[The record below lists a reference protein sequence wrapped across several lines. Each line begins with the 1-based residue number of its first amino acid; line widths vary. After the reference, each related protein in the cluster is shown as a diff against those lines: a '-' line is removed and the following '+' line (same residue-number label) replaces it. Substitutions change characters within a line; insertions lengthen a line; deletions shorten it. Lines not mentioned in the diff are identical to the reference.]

1 MQKHCVLSLKKQSR
15 KLSSSKL
22 TKTRYAKKIIKN
34 NSNMFAHILY
44 QIFSKL
50 TETSKFISEL
60 ISPDLTLVFKKEDRT
75 NKYKYRLF
83 SILPTFSKVFERY
96 IYNKFLCILLTY
108 YSNPRKI
115 QENLYIYHCL
125 MNPPQRW
132 KQFLCIDVVFRELIT
147 DLSKAFNCLSHK
159 FQA

>member
-1 MQKHCVLSLKKQSR
+1 
-15 KLSSSKL
+15 
-22 TKTRYAKKIIKN
+22 
-34 NSNMFAHILY
+34 MFAHILY

-115 QENLYIYHCL
+115 
-125 MNPPQRW
+125 
-132 KQFLCIDVVFRELIT
+132 
-147 DLSKAFNCLSHK
+147 
-159 FQA
+159 